1 MKYHK
6 IIRLKDGRECVLRN
20 GEERD
25 GQASLANFILV
36 HEQTDYLL
44 TYPDEN
50 TMTAEQEARFLQKK
64 TDSETEV
71 EILAEV
77 DGIVAGLA
85 GIETVGGKDKIRH
98 RAEFGISIDRQ
109 FWNLGIGTALMNAC
123 IECAKA
129 AGYEQIELTVVAE
142 NENAIK
148 MYRKAGFEEFGRN
161 PRGFKSRLTGYQEL
175 VYMRMEL

>member
-6 IIRLKDGRECVLRN
+6 IIRLKDGRECILRN

-85 GIETVGGKDKIRH
+85 GIETIGGKDKIRH

>member
-6 IIRLKDGRECVLRN
+6 IIRLKDGRKCVLRN

-25 GQASLANFILV
+25 GQASLANFILT

-77 DGIVAGLA
+77 DGVVAGLA
-85 GIETVGGKDKIRH
+85 GIETVGGRDKIRH
-98 RAEFGISIDRQ
+98 RADFGISIDRQ